1 MIIYH
6 KHHIVPRHMG
16 GTDDPTNL
24 IKVNTAMHAFL
35 HKLLWE
41 EHGNQYD
48 YIAWKCLSGQITN
61 EEANI
66 LATKEANSG
75 KEPWNKGKRGLQ
87 KSQRKGVPRTKEEKR
102 KISAG
107 TKKGMMQTTKKLGT
121 PKGTVPWNKGK
132 SGEKVST
139 IKRCSCLLCKKE
151 ITTNTLSKHY
161 SLYHIEKEGK

>member
-1 MIIYH
+1 
-6 KHHIVPRHMG
+6 MG

-48 YIAWKCLSGQITN
+48 FIAWKCLSGQITN

-66 LATKEANSG
+66 LATKVANTGRQCSEKNKQLYREMFSG
-75 KEPWNKGKRGLQ
+75 EKNPRY
-87 KSQRKGVPRTKEEKR
+87 RVPRTKEEKK
-102 KISAG
+102 KISEG
-107 TKKGMMQTTKKLGT
+107 TKKGMQKTTNKIGA
-121 PKGTVPWNKGK
+121 PKGTIPWNKGK
-132 SGEKVST
+132 SGEEVST

-151 ITTNTLSKHY
+151 ITNNTLLNHY
-161 SLYHIEKEGK
+161 NLYHIEKEGK

>member
-48 YIAWKCLSGQITN
+48 FIAWKCLSGQITN

-66 LATKEANSG
+66 LATKVANTG
-75 KEPWNKGKRGLQ
+75 KDPWNKGKTGLQ
-87 KSQRKGVPRTKEEKR
+87 KSWRKNVPRTEEDRK
-102 KISAG
+102 KISEG
-107 TKKGMMQTTKKLGT
+107 TKKGMQKTTKKIGA
-121 PKGTVPWNKGK
+121 PKGTIPWNKGK
-132 SGEKVST
+132 KRGE
-139 IKRCSCLLCKKE
+139 
-151 ITTNTLSKHY
+151 
-161 SLYHIEKEGK
+161 